1 MGIQT
6 DLKQDVL
13 NQLRRARAVV
23 GSLSQLSTDQKNLA
37 LQHMSDALWS
47 SRERIL
53 AANQAD
59 VADALAAGQSDTRI
73 DRLKLDETRIQS
85 MMTGLMQISKLPDP
99 VGERIDSTTLPNGLN
114 VEKVRVPLGV
124 IAIVYESRPNVTV
137 DAAALALK
145 SGNVAVL
152 RGGKEAR
159 KSNQAL
165 VDALRD
171 GLRRSN
177 VPEDAIQLIQ
187 REERE
192 AVDFLIQATGL
203 VDVAIP
209 RGGSGSFS
217 VSLNKRAY
225 Q

>member
-1 MGIQT
+1 
-6 DLKQDVL
+6 
-13 NQLRRARAVV
+13 
-23 GSLSQLSTDQKNLA
+23 
-37 LQHMSDALWS
+37 
-47 SRERIL
+47 
-53 AANQAD
+53 
-59 VADALAAGQSDTRI
+59 
-73 DRLKLDETRIQS
+73 
-85 MMTGLMQISKLPDP
+85 MMTGLMQISKLQDP
-99 VGERIDSTTLPNGLN
+99 VGERIDSTTLLNGLK

-159 KSNQAL
+159 RSNQAM

-192 AVDFLIQATGL
+192 AVDILIQATGL

-209 RGGSGSFS
+209 RGGSGLIQRVVEQARVPVIETGVGNCHVYVDAKADASKATQI
-217 VSLNKRAY
+217 VLNAKTQRPSASATQPRRCWFIKGWRNRGY
-225 Q
+225 RTCW